1 MYYQNRYGLSELSGE
16 DCGAIATKIATFQRL
31 ANKKDK
37 SKATRASAAAQVIAY
52 QNDYNNCM
60 AANAAAAAPAPVL
73 PPVLPPVVQPIT
85 PPTYIPPPTYGGGGG
100 GGYYPGGGG
109 YYPPTGGG
117 QWTEEETGPGGGEA
131 AQDYGQPTPGPG
143 YNMPSYGMPG
153 VPSQPFMP
161 YGAMA
166 YGSPPGSPMPGPQI
180 LEEESLSPGF
190 PLAMQ
195 PQTQSLA
202 QQCAMEVSAVPQSD
216 EYGPLQV
223 VRIVCAGAGG
233 GGGGSPFGGSPI
245 TSEANIEAAEMET
258 LSGLGSL
265 SQLARSPWAL
275 LGLAAVGYLLLKR
288 KR

>member
-52 QNDYNNCM
+52 QADYANCM
-60 AANAAAAAPAPVL
+60 AANAAAAAPVTL
-73 PPVLPPVVQPIT
+73 PPVLPPIV
-85 PPTYIPPPTYGGGGG
+85 PPVTIPPPTYGGGGG
-100 GGYYPGGGG
+100 GGGGYTPGGGG
-109 YYPPTGGG
+109 YYPGGSG
-117 QWTEEETGPGGGEA
+117 SAWTEEETGPGGGEA

-143 YNMPSYGMPG
+143 YNMPAYGMPG

-195 PQTQSLA
+195 PQVESLGS
-202 QQCAMEVSAVPQSD
+202 QCAVESAAVPQSD
-216 EYGPLQV
+216 EYGPMQV
-223 VRIVCAGAGG
+223 VRIVCAGGG
-233 GGGGSPFGGSPI
+233 GGGRSPFGGSPI
-245 TSEANIEAAEMET
+245 SSTTSIESQEMET

-265 SQLARSPWAL
+265 GQLARSPWAL